1 MITVISK
8 GLLSILTYS
17 EKRKDILFLLAEGP
31 HTLSDIKDYFNVS
44 SPEIFPR
51 LKEMEHSNLI
61 SKDDKIYSITPIGK
75 AILKHY
81 RPFLDML
88 STIEKNETFWKDHM
102 LDDIPEA
109 SLENLSELIGC
120 EVVADSIENIYE
132 SHKVF
137 QENIDRS
144 NVLKGVSS
152 IFIPSYPD
160 FFVGLVSN
168 NVPTSLILT
177 ENVFSKVVTEHR
189 EKIETFLSSPDSEL
203 YVIDDLRVAF
213 VVTDQFF
220 SMSLFFSN
228 GSYDPRHDMV
238 GYSASAIKWGNDL
251 FDYYREQS
259 RRVTSI

>member
-1 MITVISK
+1 MRSK

-17 EKRKDILFLLAEGP
+17 EKRKDILFLLADGP
-31 HTLSDIKDYFNVS
+31 RTLSDIKEYFKVS

-51 LKEMEHSNLI
+51 LKEMESSNMI

-81 RPFLDML
+81 TPFLDIL
-88 STIEKNETFWKDHM
+88 STIEKNETFWKEHM
-102 LDDIPEA
+102 LDDIPETL
-109 SLENLSELIGC
+109 LENLSDLLDC

-132 SHKVF
+132 SHKLF
-137 QENIDRS
+137 KENIGKS
-144 NVLKGVSS
+144 SVLKGVSS

-160 FFVGLVSN
+160 FFVELVNN
-168 NVPTSLILT
+168 NVRTSLILT
-177 ENVFSKVVTEHR
+177 ENVFFKVVTEHR
-189 EKIETFLSSPDSEL
+189 EKIEIYLNSPDSEL
-203 YVIDDLRVAF
+203 YIIEDVRLAF

-238 GYSASAIKWGNDL
+238 GHDASAIKWGNDL
-251 FDYYREQS
+251 FEHYRKLS

>member
-1 MITVISK
+1 MKSK
-8 GLLSILTYS
+8 GLLSILTFS
-17 EKRKDILFLLAEGP
+17 EKRKDILFLLAEKP
-31 HTLSDIKDYFNVS
+31 RNLSEIKDHFNVS

-51 LKEMEHSNLI
+51 LKEMENSNLI
-61 SKDDKIYSITPIGK
+61 FKDDKIYSITPIGR

-88 STIEKNETFWKDHM
+88 SSIEKNETFWKEHM
-102 LDDIPEA
+102 LDDIPET

-137 QENIDRS
+137 LENIDRS
-144 NVLKGVSS
+144 NMLKGVSS

-168 NVPTSLILT
+168 HIPTSLILT
-177 ENVFSKVVTEHR
+177 ENVFTKVVAEHR

-203 YVIDDLRVAF
+203 YVIEDVSVAF

-228 GSYDPRHDMV
+228 GSYDPRHDLV
-238 GYSASAIKWGNDL
+238 GYDASAIKWGNDL
-251 FDYYREQS
+251 FNYYKEQS
-259 RRVTSI
+259 RCVISI